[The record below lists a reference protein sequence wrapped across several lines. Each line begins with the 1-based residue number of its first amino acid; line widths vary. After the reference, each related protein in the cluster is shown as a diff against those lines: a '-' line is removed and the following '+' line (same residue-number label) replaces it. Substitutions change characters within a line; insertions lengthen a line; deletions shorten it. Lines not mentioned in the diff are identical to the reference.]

1 MPLSTDDFILTT
13 LVIDGVLD
21 VEPTAIAIRY
31 ITLVSP
37 CGEDPGWSDV
47 ELVKGAQVVEL
58 TIATPFGE
66 LVPVART

>member
-13 LVIDGVLD
+13 LVINGVLD

-37 CGEDPGWSDV
+37 CGQDPGWSDV
-47 ELVKGAQVVEL
+47 EIVKGAAVEEL
-58 TIATPFGE
+58 TIATPFSD
-66 LVPVART
+66 LVPVARG